1 MEKAECIWKA
11 VEWAEGDMKW
21 RTLKATFSS
30 EVAAQEFHS
39 CYLEGLNYA
48 QEVGIIDE
56 IPHENDTE
64 TED

>member
-1 MEKAECIWKA
+1 M
-11 VEWAEGDMKW
+11 EWADGDMKW

-30 EVAAQEFHS
+30 DVAAQEFHS
-39 CYLEGLNYA
+39 NYLEGLNYA